1 MTTLVTLRPESASA
15 SQDAWANDVG
25 GVSVSVES
33 LSSVVCVIDTYYS
46 YMYLYTR
53 ISVQVGA
60 IRQQFAHDT
69 NLHKYL
75 TTSMDR
81 ITE

>member
-1 MTTLVTLRPESASA
+1 MVKTANSVVDVMATLVTLRPESASA

-60 IRQQFAHDT
+60 IRQQYAHDT
-69 NLHKYL
+69 
-75 TTSMDR
+75 
-81 ITE
+81 